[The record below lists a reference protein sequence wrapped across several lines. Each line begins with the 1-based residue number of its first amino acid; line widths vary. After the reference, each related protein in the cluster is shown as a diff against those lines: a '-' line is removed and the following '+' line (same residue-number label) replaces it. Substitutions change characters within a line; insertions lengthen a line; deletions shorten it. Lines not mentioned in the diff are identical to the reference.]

1 MPLVAGLDPGPIP
14 GSVKYLTPQSKPL
27 TSGDY
32 STVRHPDDTML
43 KLLLMLSSV
52 ANVAGGLV
60 LIATWATMWQRV
72 PVIVLL
78 IGAALVIQGGYT
90 VLFLNGAL
98 DSWGDLAVGALSAG
112 ECLAAC
118 VGALGLVAGIIH
130 NFTHADMEMAP
141 VLAGLLM
148 VGQAGLALVYLF
160 ERGEI
165 IPGKIN

>member
-1 MPLVAGLDPGPIP
+1 
-14 GSVKYLTPQSKPL
+14 
-27 TSGDY
+27 
-32 STVRHPDDTML
+32 ML

-72 PVIVLL
+72 PVIVLF
-78 IGAALVIQGGYT
+78 IGASLLIQGGYT
-90 VLFLNGAL
+90 ILFLGGEL
-98 DSWGDLAVGALSAG
+98 DSWGDLAVGALFAG
-112 ECLAAC
+112 ECLAGC
-118 VGALGLVAGIIH
+118 VGALGLAEAIIH

-160 ERGEI
+160 EHGEI
-165 IPGKIN
+165 TPGKIN